1 MTSQHVLL
9 GLLGIPSIINLMIRN
24 GDKTCFFPICLIL
37 QARWH
42 TLHLIPMS
50 SWHTL
55 EWMLKGHG
63 SDQYLV
69 YCWVCWAYPVLVT
82 YGNSVGI
89 SPCATGLMSIFMDMD
104 RINPQ
109 KYGWGAK
116 RLLKNVIVAFH
127 QYFIPRDPSTGAF
140 ELRFEVG
147 VVPCALR
154 RFPNWIYEKAS
165 FSHAVSRSLLENSI

>member
-42 TLHLIPMS
+42 ILHLIPMS

-82 YGNSVGI
+82 YWRLIRPLRVGNCGK
-89 SPCATGLMSIFMDMD
+89 GLGLQS
-104 RINPQ
+104 
-109 KYGWGAK
+109 G
-116 RLLKNVIVAFH
+116 L
-127 QYFIPRDPSTGAF
+127 
-140 ELRFEVG
+140 
-147 VVPCALR
+147 
-154 RFPNWIYEKAS
+154 
-165 FSHAVSRSLLENSI
+165 